1 MFVETITV
9 ARDEWEGW
17 NERLRLHADPPAG
30 LVASIAWDSADGNV
44 TSLNV
49 WDTPEAVADFYV
61 ARVGAVVESEG
72 MPANTPQ
79 RHGEPIAVYLRR

>member
-1 MFVETITV
+1 MGRLEREASI
-9 ARDEWEGW
+9 ARGP
-17 NERLRLHADPPAG
+17 PPAG